1 MTHIGVRVYLTA
13 IGMFFSSL
21 LARSIAYRERARRKD
36 TSYFDPY

>member
-13 IGMFFSSL
+13 IGMFVRSL
-21 LARSIAYRERARRKD
+21 LARSSVYRDRGRRRD

>member
-13 IGMFFSSL
+13 IGMFVRSL
-21 LARSIAYRERARRKD
+21 LARSSAYRDRARRRD